1 MRIRFE
7 DCVFDSDT
15 REVIRGGRTVS
26 LSPKAFHLLEILIR
40 ERPKAMD
47 RRRIH
52 TEIWPGIFVSEANLP
67 NLVTE
72 LRSALGDDTRRPRI
86 IRTVRTF
93 GYAFSAPATPVS
105 AGVAVAGEGPI
116 YRLMW
121 GYREIALGPGE
132 NLIGRAPD
140 SVLFIDDFS
149 VSRRHARIVTD
160 DSRAVLEDL
169 GSKNGTLVRGRRI
182 SGKRWLADKDP
193 IQIGPAHLI
202 FRVFRQTGSTA
213 SKKRS

>member
-1 MRIRFE
+1 MRLRFE

-15 REVIRGGRTVS
+15 HEVIRSGSAVS

-40 ERPKAMD
+40 ERPKAVD
-47 RRRIH
+47 KHRIH
-52 TEIWPGIFVSEANLP
+52 KELWPGIFVSEANLP

-72 LRSALGDDTRRPRI
+72 MRSALGDDRRKPRI

-93 GYAFSAPATPVS
+93 GYAFSAPTTVIS
-105 AGVAVAGEGPI
+105 AGARVGREGPI
-116 YRLMW
+116 YRLIL
-121 GYREIALGPGE
+121 GDREIALEFGE

-140 SVLFIDDFS
+140 SVLFVDDFS
-149 VSRRHARIVTD
+149 VSRRHAHIVID
-160 DSRAVLEDL
+160 GSGAVLEDL

-182 SGKRWLADKDP
+182 SGRRRLTDKDP

-202 FRVFRQTGSTA
+202 FRIFRQTGSTA